1 MHLPH
6 NAFKM
11 HNEVDQWFSDQ
22 LVGYGHYGAKMTQ
35 RSKYKI
41 KRK

>member
-11 HNEVDQWFSDQ
+11 HSKVDQWFFDQ
-22 LVGYGHYGAKMTQ
+22 LVGYGPKMTQ